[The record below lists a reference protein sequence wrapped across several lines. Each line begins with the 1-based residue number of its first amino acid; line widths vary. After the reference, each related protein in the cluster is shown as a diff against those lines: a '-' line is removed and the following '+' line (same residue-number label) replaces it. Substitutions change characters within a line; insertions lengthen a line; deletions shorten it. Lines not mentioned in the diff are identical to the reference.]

1 MQTLN
6 QILAAIGL
14 QILNTPTGVTRN
26 HLCDAQIHI
35 MAAMEPCAIEHFGVE
50 AGVAF
55 GEQIQTIILEAVD
68 SNGEMTLNQIY
79 ELIEG
84 MSVAAGLPKAYLR
97 NQVKLQ
103 VFSLVNIGSLV
114 LPKGGAESE
123 NVYRLPLQ
131 NAENLI
137 LEK

>member
-14 QILNTPTGVTRN
+14 QILHTPTGVTRN

-35 MAAMEPCAIEHFGVE
+35 MAAMGPCAIEHL
-50 AGVAF
+50 AGTAACSF
-55 GEQIQTIILEAVD
+55 ADQIQTIILEAVD

-84 MSVAAGLPKAYLR
+84 MSVAAGLPQAYLR

-103 VFSLVNIGSLV
+103 VFSLVNLGSLV
-114 LPKGGAESE
+114 LNNDAAESE

-131 NAENLI
+131 NTENLI

>member
-14 QILNTPTGVTRN
+14 QILHTPTGVTRN

-35 MAAMEPCAIEHFGVE
+35 MAAMGPCAIEHL
-50 AGVAF
+50 AGTAACSF
-55 GEQIQTIILEAVD
+55 ADQIQTIILEAVD

-84 MSVAAGLPKAYLR
+84 NECGCWSTQSV
-97 NQVKLQ
+97 
-103 VFSLVNIGSLV
+103 F
-114 LPKGGAESE
+114 AESSE
-123 NVYRLPLQ
+123 TPS
-131 NAENLI
+131 I
-137 LEK
+137 LAC